1 MRPCIRD
8 AGKTSLPGTRRTPE
22 GEAVNVKQKGFAM
35 STNTKPVTPTDSPEP
50 ASAVRPLTVLVAE
63 DEHLV
68 ARSLEAD
75 LTDLG
80 IKVVGLA
87 RNGQEAIEMARL
99 HKPQMAL
106 LDIRMP
112 VMDGLQAGRVLYD
125 ELKVPA
131 MMISAYSDPLY
142 VKAGV
147 EMGVFGYLLK
157 PVTPEEL
164 RVGLTIGWAHYL
176 GKANLSHEVD
186 LLKAKIEDRKI
197 IERAKGLLMKH
208 LKVEEEEA
216 WKLLQRRA
224 RDNRKPMVELAK
236 AIIDAGPLI
245 EDVLKTKRP

>member
-1 MRPCIRD
+1 MTTKHQEIAETAEPVP
-8 AGKTSLPGTRRTPE
+8 AALP
-22 GEAVNVKQKGFAM
+22 K
-35 STNTKPVTPTDSPEP
+35 
-50 ASAVRPLTVLVAE
+50 TVLIAE

-80 IKVVGLA
+80 VRVVGLA

-112 VMDGLQAGRVLYD
+112 VMDGIQAGRVLFE
-125 ELKVPA
+125 ELKLPV
-131 MMISAYSDPLY
+131 MMISAYSDPMY

-147 EMGVFGYLLK
+147 EMGVYGYLLK

-164 RVGLTIGWAHYL
+164 RVGLTIAWAQYE
-176 GKANLSHEVD
+176 GKTNLTSQID
-186 LLKAKIEDRKI
+186 QLNAKIEDRKI
-197 IERAKGLLMKH
+197 IERAKGVLMKS
-208 LKVEEEEA
+208 LKLDEEEA

-245 EDVLKTKRP
+245 EDVLKAKKPG